1 MGPQK
6 RGSSGYAIA
15 SFTSE
20 LLSRST
26 IDMRTKL
33 GSWRR
38 CAAATI
44 NNSVI
49 TVLQFLGVCGEIQK
63 FFIAYSKIWCL
74 LGIFE
79 YLRPRDRKILL
90 KARLSEFPTNIQH

>member
-26 IDMRTKL
+26 IDMRTEL

-44 NNSVI
+44 NNAVAALAWAPWVPQNRCNFRKGFWNPWI
-49 TVLQFLGVCGEIQK
+49 LK
-63 FFIAYSKIWCL
+63 KIV
-74 LGIFE
+74 
-79 YLRPRDRKILL
+79 K
-90 KARLSEFPTNIQH
+90 

>member
-44 NNSVI
+44 NNGSGCDIMGSMGSSKPMEFQRRVLEPIYFTQI
-49 TVLQFLGVCGEIQK
+49 T
-63 FFIAYSKIWCL
+63 
-74 LGIFE
+74 
-79 YLRPRDRKILL
+79 
-90 KARLSEFPTNIQH
+90 